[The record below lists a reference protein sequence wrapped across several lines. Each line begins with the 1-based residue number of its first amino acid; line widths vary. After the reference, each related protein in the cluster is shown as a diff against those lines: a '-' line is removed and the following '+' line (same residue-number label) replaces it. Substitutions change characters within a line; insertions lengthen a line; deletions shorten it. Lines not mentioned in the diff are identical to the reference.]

1 MGSEMCIRD
10 SAQVLG
16 FYHFLVVP
24 GPKIFLGMPFLE
36 NLSLNTLSGLL
47 PSAGARLRIY
57 CQSLSSTKSVDVDM
71 VSVTPAGDLH

>member
-1 MGSEMCIRD
+1 MLGS
-10 SAQVLG
+10 
-16 FYHFLVVP
+16 YHFLVVP
-24 GPKIFLGMPFLE
+24 GPKIFLGMPFLK

-57 CQSLSSTKSVDVDM
+57 CQSLSSTKSVDVDVDM